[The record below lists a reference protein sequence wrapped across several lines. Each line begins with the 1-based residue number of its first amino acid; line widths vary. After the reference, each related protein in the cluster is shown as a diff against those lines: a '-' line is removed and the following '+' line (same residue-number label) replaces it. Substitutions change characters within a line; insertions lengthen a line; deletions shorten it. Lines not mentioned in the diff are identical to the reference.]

1 MYFFILG
8 RTGSLLLCGLSLVVA
23 SGSFSQSSG
32 SRTQA
37 SEVVPQGPRC
47 TTAYGIFPEEGMN
60 PCLLHWQAGRF
71 LFFII

>member
-47 TTAYGIFPEEGMN
+47 TTA
-60 PCLLHWQAGRF
+60 
-71 LFFII
+71 